1 VTADY
6 DIAVVGGGLA
16 GASLACALA
25 DTGLSIALI
34 EAVPFDTPADANM
47 QARTT
52 ALAWGTRA
60 LFERLGLW
68 GDMAQ
73 DATPIKRLHVSQR
86 GSFGT
91 VRVHAGDYDLP
102 ALGYV
107 LPNVAMI
114 AALRARLADM
124 AHVDVI
130 APARFQTLTTHDDR
144 VELTVSRGQGDD
156 AAEHTLTTRLLVGAD
171 GARSSVRDAL
181 GIGARIDD
189 YQQRALVTIVNT
201 ERRHDGWAFERFT
214 PDGPLALL
222 PRTHDSCATV
232 WTLPSDRAQAMVE
245 ADEQHFTDELQAA
258 FGQRLGALKLA
269 GPRGSYPL
277 ARVLCDRAVGPRSA
291 LIGNAGHALHPAAA
305 QGFNLAIR
313 DALVLAAMLRERLAP
328 NPDFDPGD
336 ADLLAGWA
344 ESRRPDQHR
353 VANFTDAI
361 VRLFSNRTPG
371 LGAARAA
378 GLAGLSLLPAVRDDM
393 ARRSMG
399 LALAPEFAARRNRPG
414 EHRR

>member
-1 VTADY
+1 MSIDY

-16 GASLACALA
+16 GASMACALA
-25 DTGLSIALI
+25 DSGLSIVLI
-34 EAVPFDTPADANM
+34 EATAFDAPADANM

-52 ALAWGTRA
+52 ALAWGTRE
-60 LFERLGLW
+60 LFEHLGLW
-68 GDMAQ
+68 ARMAPRS
-73 DATPIKRLHVSQR
+73 AAIKRLHVSQQ

-91 VRVHAGDYDLP
+91 VCVNAADYELP

-114 AALRARLADM
+114 DALRARLAEM
-124 AHVDVI
+124 THVDVI
-130 APARFQTLTTHDDR
+130 APARFQS
-144 VELTVSRGQGDD
+144 LTVHEDCVALSYGSEGGPAR
-156 AAEHTLTTRLLVGAD
+156 ALNVRLLLGAD

-181 GIGARIDD
+181 GIGARVDD
-189 YQQRALVTIVNT
+189 YRQRALVTIVES
-201 ERRHDGWAFERFT
+201 ERAHEGCAFERFT

-222 PRTHDSCATV
+222 PRTPDTCAV
-232 WTLPSDRAQAMVE
+232 IWTLPTDSAHEMVQ
-245 ADEQHFTDELQAA
+245 ADEQRFTGALQAT
-258 FGQRLGALKLA
+258 FGQRMGALKLA

-277 ARVLCDRAVGPRSA
+277 ARVLCKRASGPRAA

-313 DALVLAAMLRERLAP
+313 DALVLAGMLRERLEQ

-336 ADLLAGWA
+336 ADLLDGWA

-353 VANFTDAI
+353 VANFTDSI
-361 VRLFSNRTPG
+361 VRIFSNRIPG
-371 LGAARAA
+371 LGPARAA

-399 LALAPEFAARRNRPG
+399 LALAPAFVGRSKSPGTQAR
-414 EHRR
+414 